1 MESHPVPFPVDWIV
15 KKGGNMDPNSMLQ
28 AVGSVGFPIVAFFY
42 IVMRI
47 EKKLEELTKAINDLE
62 LALNDVKGFVQ
73 RHSSRLEQENG

>member
-1 MESHPVPFPVDWIV
+1 
-15 KKGGNMDPNSMLQ
+15 MLQ

-62 LALNDVKGFVQ
+62 LALTDVKGFVQ
-73 RHSSRLEQENG
+73 RQSSRLEQEDG